1 MYVSVVVAHR
11 LNYSATCGILPDQ
24 GSNPC
29 PLSAG
34 GFLSTVSPGKYDNYI
49 FFIHYKISQNSS
61 SKHHILCAIL
71 LASGAF
77 TMTLSTGKLPQW
89 NPTPK
94 MLPLILLTPVTQDIL
109 SSPGSDNHQMQT
121 SFKDTGEQFPLGTPP
136 HWWHSQTWAS

>member
-1 MYVSVVVAHR
+1 MRVSVVEAHR
-11 LNYSATCGILPDQ
+11 LSSSTTCGVLPDQ

-34 GFLSTVSPGKYDNYI
+34 GFLSTVSPGKYGNYI

-61 SKHHILCAIL
+61 LKHHILCATL

-77 TMTLSTGKLPQW
+77 PMTLSTGKLPQW
-89 NPTPK
+89 NPTE
-94 MLPLILLTPVTQDIL
+94 MLPLILLTPVTQGIL
-109 SSPGSDNHQMQT
+109 SSPGSDNHQTQT

-136 HWWHSQTWAS
+136 HWRHSQTWAS